1 MAKKITRPL
10 MTYETSGKVNGRADT
25 YARITESVMLSPAFQ
40 DLTPHLQ
47 MLYVAMRLQDIGKR
61 KPNRDYDENS
71 PIWEEVR
78 SEQCFYFNRK
88 IAEQYFPQYKNNSG
102 RLYQDIKALAD
113 HGFIDL
119 VVSGKATR
127 DKSIYRYSDRWHN
140 WEPPGG

>member
-40 DLTPHLQ
+40 DLTPRLQ

-88 IAEQYFPQYKNNSG
+88 IAERYFPQYKNNSR
-102 RLYQDIKALAD
+102 RLYQDIRALDD